1 MPKWLFWGGILGMPG
16 YAHHSEPPQH
26 SHTWVQFRTI
36 IKEHR
41 EDGTWLL
48 QLVSSEN
55 TSIGNPFTAAKP
67 ALYKTQEEA
76 NAALSA
82 RLAGLRDR

>member
-1 MPKWLFWGGILGMPG
+1 MSRDCPKKRKPKCHNCGGP
-16 YAHHSEPPQH
+16 
-26 SHTWVQFRTI
+26 
-36 IKEHR
+36 HR

-55 TSIGNPFTAAKP
+55 TSIGNPFIATKP

-76 NAALSA
+76 DAALSA
-82 RLAGLRDR
+82 RLAGLRDC